1 MAIQKLHLLRFVVPK
16 NQVSQFR
23 NTLYEKGLF
32 HLRDVSS
39 LSQSLLPNHD
49 EVSQIESDV
58 RKASEIISL
67 FDTFQPEKKAFIENF
82 IPKKPIFSKSE
93 VSSIQEKQQFQ
104 ELHQEVISI
113 WNQRLS
119 SLDLIE
125 HMRVLHMQLLPF
137 SSFSFSFS
145 DFHQMQR
152 TKVLFLQAEGRKLE
166 DLEQFE
172 FLRKNAVIVPVHVN
186 HHKKERTHGFI
197 IAYPSFQQEEIQ
209 VYLNRAGLKEFPF
222 QTLVHSPQ
230 EEIVNLE
237 QKMQKH
243 MEDIAKWERVL
254 LDYKEQLSTIYLW
267 KDFSINKIMRA
278 NGMKQFAQTNHVA
291 YIEGYIPSEQS
302 SDVVKSLEQEYPMIY
317 IEVENN
323 PNHPPVKLKNHP
335 FIQPFEF
342 LLRMYGLPRFGMIDP
357 TALVG
362 LVFIVLF
369 GVAFADGLYGIS
381 MMAICA
387 YSMKKYWFDK
397 DTVSFFK
404 MFFWAGF
411 FAFLFG
417 ALTESWAG
425 DLFTVSYLPESS
437 VFIKLKDFVGVMNPS
452 QSFIALMVGVI
463 YVGAF
468 LQCTAI
474 LMAFLQRCKERQY
487 AEAIFNNLSWILF
500 IPSAVIVAGQ
510 FLSPGYYPSVLVF
523 ISQQICIAALVLIF
537 IGGFLQS
544 RNNIFKGIV
553 KGFLNMYGIKSSYGA
568 ATLLGDVLS
577 YLRLAA
583 LMIATSSM
591 AMSFNLIAGM
601 FKSIPVVGIVVMAVM
616 ILFLNVFNFLLNII
630 GSFVHPVRLLFYEM
644 FGRFYEDGGIEYH
657 TYSQKFT
664 NVFVVK
670 EAKR

>member
-1 MAIQKLHLLRFVVPK
+1 M
-16 NQVSQFR
+16 VSQFR
-23 NTLYEKGLF
+23 NTLYEKGVF

-39 LSQSLLPNHD
+39 LSQPLLPNDD
-49 EVSQIESDV
+49 EVSHIEEDI
-58 RKASEIISL
+58 RKATEILSL

-93 VSSIQEKQQFQ
+93 ISSIQEKQQFQ
-104 ELHQEVISI
+104 EFHQEVISV
-113 WNQRLS
+113 WNQRRS
-119 SLDLIE
+119 SLDSME
-125 HMRVLHMQLLPF
+125 HMRALHRQLLPF
-137 SSFSFSFS
+137 SSFTFSFS
-145 DFHQMQR
+145 EIQQMQR
-152 TKVLFLQAEGRKLE
+152 TKVVFLQAEDRKLE

-172 FLRKNAVIVPVHVN
+172 HLRKNAVIVPVYATY
-186 HHKKERTHGFI
+186 HKKEKIHGFI
-197 IAYPSFQQEEIQ
+197 VAYPSFQQEEIQ
-209 VYLNRAGLKEFPF
+209 AYLNRAGLKEFPF
-222 QTLVHSPQ
+222 QTLNHSPQ
-230 EEIVNLE
+230 HEILELE
-237 QKMQKH
+237 QKIKKH
-243 MEDIAKWERVL
+243 IEDLTKWERVL
-254 LDYKEQLSTIYLW
+254 LDFKEQLSNIYLW
-267 KDFSINKIMRA
+267 KDFSINKIIRA
-278 NGMKQFAQTNHVA
+278 NGIKRFAQTNSVA
-291 YIEGYIPSEQS
+291 YVEGYIPSEQS
-302 SDVVKSLEQEYPMIY
+302 CDAVIALEQEYPMIY
-317 IEVENN
+317 VEVENN
-323 PNHPPVKLKNHP
+323 PKNPPVKLKNHP
-335 FIQPFEF
+335 FFQPFEF
-342 LLRMYGLPRFGMIDP
+342 LVRMYGLPRFGMIDP

-362 LVFIVLF
+362 LVFIILF
-369 GVAFADGLYGIS
+369 GIAFADGIYGIS

-387 YSMKKYWFDK
+387 FSMKKYWFDK

-425 DLFTVSYLPESS
+425 DLFTPSYLPESS
-437 VFIKLKDFVGVMNPS
+437 MLVKLKDFVGVMNPS

-463 YVGAF
+463 YIGAF

-474 LMAFLQRCKERQY
+474 FMSFLQRCKERQF
-487 AEAIFNNLSWILF
+487 AEAILNNLSWILF

-510 FLSPGYYPSVLVF
+510 FLSPGYYPSVLVL
-523 ISQQICIAALVLIF
+523 ISQWICIVSLGLIF
-537 IGGFLQS
+537 VGGFLQS
-544 RNNIFKGIV
+544 RTNIFKGIV

-601 FKSIPVVGIVVMAVM
+601 FKSIPVVGIFITAIM

-657 TYSQKFT
+657 SYSQKFT

-670 EAKR
+670 EAKQ